1 MYDTIVIGSDLSS
14 LIAAVTSASRGRS
27 TVLLSRDDIPDIVT
41 ASGYSFNVDPMPL
54 AGFGPNQTLSSF
66 FSDHGMPCADD
77 TSIHTLNPAF
87 QMIFPDHRIELFY
100 DSNELIGE
108 LEKELSLEGVDIR
121 GIYSSMLKMS
131 DIINTWI
138 QENPRVTQTHYNR
151 FVMLIRN
158 FPEMLKL
165 KWSLLTMVRI
175 IRKNPSLKKVFDAL
189 INVLSY
195 LDTSGNSFMPLMSP
209 YILSLPHR
217 GLYYPVGG
225 KGLFMEMLR
234 KGFSDAGGELK
245 QYTSIKRMTTGD
257 EIQVEMEACEP
268 AIEISGK
275 HLIISTKSEMFTQLL
290 FDNKKFGR
298 LQRHLKRVEKRY
310 YPFTLHL
317 GVLDKG
323 IPEKMSPYTA
333 IIVEEKINM
342 MDTDIIH
349 IETSMPG
356 DIRRAP
362 AGKRALS
369 ATVFL
374 KDNPSRLSSP
384 ELEERSNTIIR
395 QIETFLPFLRENL
408 DYLNVEASIEL
419 SKKYQ
424 EVVNQ
429 KFQMKNYSFIGMAS
443 LPNRTPLK
451 NVYITGGM
459 LMAGL
464 GFEGEIISGINAAL
478 LTIT

>member
-1 MYDTIVIGSDLSS
+1 MYDTIIIGSDLSS
-14 LIAAVTSASRGRS
+14 LIAAVTSASRGRK
-27 TVLLSRDDIPDIVT
+27 TLLLSRDDISDILT
-41 ASGYSFNVDPMPL
+41 TSGYSFNVDPMPL
-54 AGFGPNQTLSSF
+54 AGFGPHQTLSRF
-66 FSDHGMPCADD
+66 FSDHGIPPADN

-87 QMIFPDHRIELFY
+87 QMILPDHRIELFY
-100 DSNELIGE
+100 NSNDLIGE
-108 LEKELSLEGVDIR
+108 IEKELSLEGVDIR

-138 QENPRVTQTHYNR
+138 QGNPCVMQTHYKH

-158 FPEMLKL
+158 FPEILKL

-175 IRKNPSLKKVFDAL
+175 IQKNPPLKKVFENV
-189 INVLSY
+189 INILSY
-195 LDTSGNSFMPLMSP
+195 LDTNGNLLMPLISP

-217 GLYYPVGG
+217 GLYYHMGG

-234 KGFSDAGGELK
+234 TGFSDAGGELI
-245 QYTSIKRMTTGD
+245 QYRTVKRITTGNK
-257 EIQVEMEACEP
+257 IKVEMDGCEP
-268 AIEISGK
+268 AIQISGK
-275 HLIISTKSEMFTQLL
+275 HLIISTKSEVFTQLL

-298 LQRHLKRVEKRY
+298 LQRRLKRVEKRY

-317 GVLDKG
+317 GVLEKG
-323 IPEKMSPYTA
+323 IPEKMCPYTA
-333 IIVEEKINM
+333 VIVEDERNR
-342 MDTDIIH
+342 MDSNIIY
-349 IETSMPG
+349 IEMSMPE

-369 ATVFL
+369 ATIFL
-374 KDNPSRLSSP
+374 KDNPMRLSSL
-384 ELEERSNTIIR
+384 ELEERSNAIIR
-395 QIETFLPFLRENL
+395 QLETFLPFLRENL
-408 DYLNVEASIEL
+408 DYLNVEVSIEL

-429 KFQMKNYSFIGMAS
+429 KFRMKNHSFIGMANLS
-443 LPNRTPLK
+443 NRTPLK
-451 NVYITGGM
+451 NVYLTGGM

-478 LTIT
+478 LTIR

>member
-14 LIAAVTSASRGRS
+14 LIAAVTSASRGRK
-27 TVLLSRDDIPDIVT
+27 TVLLSREDISDIFT
-41 ASGYSFNVDPMPL
+41 TSGYSFNVDPMPL
-54 AGFGPNQTLSSF
+54 AGFGTNQTLSRF
-66 FSDHGMPCADD
+66 FSDHGIPRTGD
-77 TSIHTLNPAF
+77 TSIHTLNPAL
-87 QMIFPDHRIELFY
+87 QIILPDHRIELFY
-100 DSNELIGE
+100 DSNDLIRE

-138 QENPRVTQTHYNR
+138 QQNPCVIKTPYKH

-175 IRKNPSLKKVFDAL
+175 IRKNPPLKKVFEAV

-195 LDTSGNSFMPLMSP
+195 LDTNGNLFMPLISP

-217 GLYYPVGG
+217 GLYYHMGG

-234 KGFSDAGGELK
+234 MGFSDAGGELK
-245 QYTSIKRMTTGD
+245 QYSSIKRITTGD
-257 EIQVEMEACEP
+257 EIKVEMEGPEP

-298 LQRHLKRVEKRY
+298 LQRRLKRVDKRY

-317 GVLDKG
+317 GVLEKG

-333 IIVEEKINM
+333 IIVEEKRNM
-342 MDTDIIH
+342 MDSSIIYM
-349 IETSMPG
+349 ETSMSE

-362 AGKRALS
+362 TGKRALS
-369 ATVFL
+369 ATIFL
-374 KDNPSRLSSP
+374 KDNPLHLSSL
-384 ELEERSNTIIR
+384 ELEERSNAIIR
-395 QIETFLPFLRENL
+395 QLETFLPFLRENL
-408 DYLNVEASIEL
+408 DYLNVEVSIEL

-429 KFQMKNYSFIGMAS
+429 KFRMKNHSFIGMAS

-451 NVYITGGM
+451 NVYLTGGM

-478 LTIT
+478 STIT